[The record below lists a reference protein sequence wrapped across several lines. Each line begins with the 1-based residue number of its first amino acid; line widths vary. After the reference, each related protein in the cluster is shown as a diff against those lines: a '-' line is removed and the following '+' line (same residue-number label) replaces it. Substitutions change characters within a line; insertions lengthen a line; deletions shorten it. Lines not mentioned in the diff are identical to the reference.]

1 MGLLYSINEDEDLW
15 LTKKDSKMQLYE
27 IETESLTC
35 WCSQSW
41 SSLRRCLS
49 ELSAQRWRVIQPE
62 IVIVKKIHFQ
72 LEVILSYGP
81 TSGSG
86 FSRGPLTSELA
97 RAAGN
102 NQITLNSGYIL
113 SMIHCNKFRL
123 FLRIKDK
130 LLSWLSFTIGWMT
143 LRLLQI

>member
-1 MGLLYSINEDEDLW
+1 MGLLYSINEDDDLW
-15 LTKKDSKMQLYE
+15 LTKKVSKIQFYE
-27 IETESLTC
+27 IESLTC

-62 IVIVKKIHFQ
+62 IVIVKKNTFSA